1 MSTIVVDTNTFIAAG
16 WHTHAHARR
25 VFASVARRRFQMAV
39 TVEILAE
46 YHNVS
51 RRPAFAGKNH
61 DGLLAWVEKFALL
74 VEPAV
79 LGKQRSRDM
88 KDDMF
93 IACALAAGA
102 STIVSSDKDL
112 LSMVKP
118 FGIEIVTP
126 AKFIARI
133 GCRRVA

>member
-1 MSTIVVDTNTFIAAG
+1 MSTIVIDTNTFVAAG

-39 TVEILAE
+39 TAEILAE
-46 YHNVS
+46 YLKVS
-51 RRPAFAGKNH
+51 RRPPFAGKNYN
-61 DGLLAWVEKFALL
+61 GLLAWVEKFALL

-79 LGKQRSRDM
+79 VGKQRSRDL

-102 STIVSSDKDL
+102 STIGSNDKDL
-112 LSMVKP
+112 LSLVKP
-118 FGIEIVTP
+118 FGIEIITP
-126 AKFIARI
+126 AKFIARH
-133 GCRRVA
+133 RL

>member
-1 MSTIVVDTNTFIAAG
+1 MSTIVIDTNTFIAAD
-16 WHTHAHARR
+16 WQTHAYARR

-39 TVEILAE
+39 TAEILAE
-46 YHNVS
+46 YRNVS

-61 DGLLAWVEKFALL
+61 DGLLAWVERFALL

-79 LGKQRSRDM
+79 LGKQRSRDL

-112 LSMVKP
+112 LSMGKP
-118 FGIEIVTP
+118 FGVEIVTP
-126 AKFIARI
+126 AKFIALHDL
-133 GCRRVA
+133 

>member
-1 MSTIVVDTNTFIAAG
+1 MSTIVIDTNTFVAAG

-39 TVEILAE
+39 TAEILAE
-46 YHNVS
+46 YLKVS
-51 RRPAFAGKNH
+51 RRPPFAGKNYN
-61 DGLLAWVEKFALL
+61 GLLAWVEKFALL

-79 LGKQRSRDM
+79 VGKQRSRDL

-102 STIVSSDKDL
+102 STIVSNDKDL
-112 LSMVKP
+112 LSLVKP
-118 FGIEIVTP
+118 FGIEIITP
-126 AKFIARI
+126 AKFIARH
-133 GCRRVA
+133 RL